1 MRSLTT
7 GEAVYRLLTH
17 EPERDAYDT
26 ARCDA
31 ALYTRHMR
39 NLHRSTSSWALLVAS
54 ALLTLSALAACGAE
68 SGQADAPSSDP
79 SAAGA
84 TAAAGPSRPLPTGVL
99 MLQRAAIPDPGVI
112 AATTAMTALIPAGWR
127 TNGGVIQT
135 GGPCDEPFAV
145 DWSATSADGSSTLS
159 IFPTETWAA
168 SNTGATGNCAVAG
181 YTSAR
186 EYLEA
191 RVQREYPD
199 ARVAEFTER
208 ADLAAPAAETVQRFL
223 QMSQAAGVPFQGKAE
238 GGELHFGF
246 TRNGTPM
253 RGMMAV
259 TAVFYLSELANPMGG
274 PPLSSMTA
282 ATLGTFAATAP
293 EGAFDRDLVEA
304 SRRSITPN
312 AEWLQQLFALK
323 NQLGEIAVQGTRE
336 RAAIIVAGGAAAT
349 RANIESFQRM
359 SGADG
364 SRSAG
369 GESFPGDASGDRN
382 QRRSIEAIRGVDTY
396 HDPVSNTSVQ
406 LDHTYGNA
414 WRVNNLDAYILTKDP
429 NFNPAQYGITATQMK
444 VIR

>member
-1 MRSLTT
+1 MT
-7 GEAVYRLLTH
+7 
-17 EPERDAYDT
+17 
-26 ARCDA
+26 C
-31 ALYTRHMR
+31 
-39 NLHRSTSSWALLVAS
+39 VAS
-54 ALLTLSALAACGAE
+54 HTLRRRVRVRVVHALIVASSVLAACGTEARQGE
-68 SGQADAPSSDP
+68 ARAAGDS
-79 SAAGA
+79 SAANAA
-84 TAAAGPSRPLPTGVL
+84 TALPAGPSQPLPAGVL

-127 TNGGVIQT
+127 TSGGVIRT

-145 DWSATSADGSSTLS
+145 EWTAMSADGSSTLS

-168 SNTGATGNCAVAG
+168 SNTGATGNCAVAP

-186 EYLEA
+186 AYLAA
-191 RVQREYPD
+191 RVEREFPD
-199 ARVAEFTER
+199 ARILDFTER
-208 ADLAAPAAETVQRFL
+208 ADLAAPAVESVQRFL
-223 QMSQAAGVPFQGKAE
+223 QMAQSAGVPFQGKAE
-238 GGELHFGF
+238 GGELYFTF
-246 TRNGTPM
+246 TRNGAPM

-259 TAVFYLSELANPMGG
+259 TAVFYLSELSNPMGG
-274 PPLSSMTA
+274 PPLSSMSA

-293 EGAFDRDLVEA
+293 DGAFDRDLVEA
-304 SRRSITPN
+304 SRRSIAPN

-323 NQLGEIAVQGTRE
+323 NQLGEFAVQGTRE

-364 SRSAG
+364 SRTSS

-396 HDPVSNTSVQ
+396 HDPVSNTAVQ

-414 WRVNNLDAYILTKDP
+414 WRVNNQDAYILTKDP